1 MWFRLVFLLG
11 IIIIV
16 PVPSKLS
23 PKTALNKYVSLIFMC
38 KFLHMILIDIG
49 LLEQTSAFKSS
60 DQYGF
65 PEFRVEKPL

>member
-1 MWFRLVFLLG
+1 MWFQLVFLG

-16 PVPSKLS
+16 QVPSKLS
-23 PKTALNKYVSLIFMC
+23 PTVNKCVSLIFMC
-38 KFLHMILIDIG
+38 KFLHIILIDIG
-49 LLEQTSAFKSS
+49 LLEQTSAFISS